1 MALEIGSLADG
12 GQTSAEVQRVAV
24 LSGSRF
30 SVFTPPDGA
39 LLLRPPAS
47 QEAIADVRAAVRDS
61 LRFPLSGPPLEALA
75 TRGGTATLVV
85 EPPALPLPGAPL
97 DPRQAALE
105 ATIAEL
111 ERLGVPSRRQTLLVA
126 GGLARRAGTRELE
139 ALLAPTAARAFR
151 GRVEVH
157 DAESEE
163 LVAVGQAGRTEL
175 RVHPLLVETDLV
187 VTVTAA
193 ETVLHGGA
201 AALAGAASTQVLR
214 GSGAYSLLETAA
226 SRGWHLALALERA
239 LAARVPVFG
248 TSLVLNPPRLTGRLR
263 GYPHE
268 PEAIETLVRSPVRR
282 LSLLP
287 ASLRRRVL
295 QGLARELTAAAAF
308 AGPPS
313 VAHAEA
319 LLRGVARRAARVPEP
334 LDAIVIGMPWE
345 HHHQPRERLNP
356 ITVAAVALGLVLR
369 LWRDAFP
376 VREGGTA
383 IVLHRLSRHFE
394 HGTQAPYRSL
404 FHELR
409 EGRNPVEL
417 QASERAAADDGRAVR
432 AYRSGRAP
440 HPLLPYVD
448 WESCRPA
455 LDRLGAVVVAGCR
468 DHAAARTLG
477 FVPTHGIAPAL
488 EMAHGS
494 AGGRARLGLVL
505 GPPYFPLEVG
515 GGPET

>member
-1 MALEIGSLADG
+1 MLSGS
-12 GQTSAEVQRVAV
+12 RVAV
-24 LSGSRF
+24 L
-30 SVFTPPDGA
+30 TAPDDA
-39 LLLRPPAS
+39 LVLHAPEP
-47 QEAIADVRAAVRDS
+47 QEAIGDVGAAVRDA

-75 TRGGTATLVV
+75 TRGGTATLVL
-85 EPPALPLPGAPL
+85 EPPALPLPGAPV

-105 ATIAEL
+105 ATIREL
-111 ERLGVPSRRQTLLVA
+111 ERLGVPSQRQTLLVA
-126 GGLARRAGTRELE
+126 GGLTRRAGSRELE

-163 LVAVGQAGRTEL
+163 LFTVGEAGRAEL

-193 ETVLHGGA
+193 ESVLHGGTG
-201 AALAGAASTQVLR
+201 ALLGAASAHVLR
-214 GSGAYSLLETAA
+214 GAGAYSLLETAA
-226 SRGWHLALALERA
+226 SRGWQVALALERA
-239 LAARVPVFG
+239 LAQRVPVIG

-263 GYPHE
+263 GYPYDD
-268 PEAIETLVRSPVRR
+268 EAIETLVRSPVRR
-282 LSLLP
+282 LALLP
-287 ASLRRRVL
+287 AGLRRRIL
-295 QGLARELTAAAAF
+295 NGLAREVTATAAF

-319 LLRGVARRAARVPEP
+319 LLRGVARRAVQVPEP
-334 LDAIVIGMPWE
+334 LDALVIGMPWE

-383 IVLHRLSRHFE
+383 IVLHGLSRHFE
-394 HGTQAPYRSL
+394 HTTQDPYRAL

-409 EGRNPVEL
+409 DGRNPLEL
-417 QASERAAADDGRAVR
+417 RASERAAASDARAIA

-455 LDRLGAVVVAGCR
+455 LDRLGSVVIAGCR

-477 FVPTHGIAPAL
+477 FVPTHGLAPAL

-494 AGGRARLGLVL
+494 AGGRAKLGLVL
-505 GPPYFPLEVG
+505 GPPYFPIEVG
-515 GGPET
+515 GGSLLEQE